1 MGKYKSKMT
10 KREFALHAGISSR
23 TLARR
28 CQRHREALAIVGC
41 QPYDQYLNSLALIY
55 LCTQYDIPRPA
66 CIANTTLELI
76 YSKNDDKQPSH
87 LPVIDKNTG
96 RVYGKLTDVLQYTCQ
111 EVYEITDEEGKQT
124 LIPNVP
130 AFIAERDTE
139 KGIFITPIDGFFE

>member
-1 MGKYKSKMT
+1 MEKYKSKMT

-87 LPVIDKNTG
+87 LPVIDKN
-96 RVYGKLTDVLQYTCQ
+96 CN
-111 EVYEITDEEGKQT
+111 
-124 LIPNVP
+124 P
-130 AFIAERDTE
+130 
-139 KGIFITPIDGFFE
+139 